1 MFLFDQDSGRDGLEI
16 VMSPNKMYSAIR
28 DSQNRVILVDNYS
41 RTIVQ
46 MWRGYH
52 RCQMGWVLAGQ
63 PKLTSVSRLED
74 VKVTGLIYYKY
85 QFN

>member
-1 MFLFDQDSGRDGLEI
+1 
-16 VMSPNKMYSAIR
+16 MSPNKMYSAIR
-28 DSQNRVILVDNYS
+28 DSQNRVLLVDNYS

-63 PKLTSVSRLED
+63 PKLNTSQRLED
-74 VKVTGLIYYKY
+74 VKVATVIA
-85 QFN
+85 